1 MVSKTGFDSRACD
14 QMKATIK
21 PSRKFTR
28 PLGLYDFEP
37 AVFTTEYPPGHSGGL
52 TFFEL
57 LAGAAC
63 MGEWVARSRAT
74 GRVVGGVTD
83 SGTPGKARWSFQRL
97 RPARRAYRER
107 SNQLDSWLTVAPSFP
122 ALMEL
127 IA

>member
-1 MVSKTGFDSRACD
+1 MSSTNNPSYKFARA
-14 QMKATIK
+14 IG
-21 PSRKFTR
+21 P
-28 PLGLYDFEP
+28 YHFEP
-37 AVFTTEYPPGHSGGL
+37 ASFTTEYPPGHSGGL

-57 LAGAAC
+57 LAGAVC
-63 MGEWVARSRAT
+63 MGEWIARSRAT

-97 RPARRAYRER
+97 KPARRAYRER